1 MRIFVTGAT
10 GFIGSHLMERLAQTD
25 HEVLCLV
32 RASSDV
38 RQLQKC
44 GVTLVRGDV
53 TDRDSLVAGMEGC
66 DWVANL
72 ANVYSFWEPRKALY
86 REVNVVG
93 TRNVMEAALKT
104 GVTKVAH
111 VSSVVTYGR
120 PQHLPFTEE
129 TPEGPEQFSEY
140 ARTKLEGDR
149 IVWKMVENE
158 HLPALMLYPG
168 AVVGAGDTKAS
179 GQFLIDLIT
188 RNLPMTVFDDSIISW
203 VHVRDCAEAI
213 VAALEKPGNIGERYL
228 VVGERLPNRAFT
240 RLVSEISGVR
250 APRMNMP
257 DALVMPNALLLTG
270 LARLIRKTPKWGMA
284 TDQMR
289 TLREGIEADGSKAER
304 ELGLSYSPIRSALE
318 EAIDWYRQ
326 NSLS

>member
-1 MRIFVTGAT
+1 MRIFVTGAS
-10 GFIGSHLMERLAQTD
+10 GFIGSHLIGRLAQTD

-32 RASSDV
+32 RASSDLH
-38 RQLQKC
+38 QLLKC

-104 GVTKVAH
+104 GVTKVVH
-111 VSSVVTYGR
+111 VSSVVIYGR
-120 PQHLPFTEE
+120 PQRIPFVEE
-129 TPEGPEQFSEY
+129 TPEGPRQFSEY

-149 IVWKMVENE
+149 IVWQMVEEEN
-158 HLPALMLYPG
+158 LPALMIYPG
-168 AVVGAGDTKAS
+168 AVLGPGDTKAS
-179 GQFLIDLIT
+179 GQYVIDLVN
-188 RNLPMTVFDDSIISW
+188 RDLPTTVFDDSIISW

-213 VAALEKPGNIGERYL
+213 VAALEKEGNVGERYL
-228 VVGERLPNRAFT
+228 VVGERMTNRAFNK
-240 RLVSEISGVR
+240 LVSEISGIPV
-250 APRMNMP
+250 PRMSMP
-257 DALVMPNALLLTG
+257 DPLVMPNALLLTG
-270 LARLIRKTPKWGMA
+270 LAHITKKSPKWGMA

-289 TLREGIEADGSKAER
+289 TLREGIDADGSKAER
-304 ELGLSYSPIRSALE
+304 EMGISYTPIRTALA

-326 NSLS
+326 HGRV